1 MGAVFAA
8 IDVGSYEIA
17 IKIFEVSGKGKLRT
31 LDMARRRIDLGTDSY
46 TMGRISSEHMDEL
59 CDTLN
64 SFKQIMDTYKVDKY
78 LAYATSAIRE
88 LPQSAIVLDQ
98 IRLRTG
104 LKVNIIANSE
114 QRFYNLKS
122 IAVDSARFEKMIDE
136 GAAILDIG
144 GGSVQI
150 SIFENASLIAS
161 QNLDLGILR
170 MRDRLRDLFN
180 TTTHYERYIEEIVDS
195 ELHIL
200 RKLYLKENPVKNLI
214 LVDDYVSFLLDRIEG
229 SSPDKTISAQ
239 KFSEYADRVKTYSP
253 EDLSLHLGVPVENA
267 ELILTTIILIKH
279 FTESTGADSVWMPG
293 VTLSDGIGYEF
304 AQMNGLLKA
313 EHDFS
318 EDILSCARNIS
329 KRYKGSRR
337 RGNSLEMVSL
347 AIFDSLK
354 KSQKMGKRD
363 RLLLQ
368 LACILQDCGKYIS
381 TKAAGH
387 SGYNIIMNTEI
398 LGISKA
404 EKLIVANV
412 VRASYE
418 NNYSATIDSNELSL
432 EETVMVSKLTA
443 IIITGLALARSQKKW
458 FSKVSCSVKD
468 KELIL
473 SLSTQYDITLERRF
487 IKDTN
492 TYFQD
497 VYGMDVVI
505 KGVKARQGI

>member
-17 IKIFEVSGKGKLRT
+17 IKIFEISGKGKLRT
-31 LDMARRRIDLGTDSY
+31 LDTARRRINLGTDSY

-88 LPQSAIVLDQ
+88 LSQSAIVLDQ

-104 LKVNIIANSE
+104 LLVNIIANSE
-114 QRFYNLKS
+114 QRFFNLKS
-122 IAVDSARFEKMIDE
+122 IAVDASRFEKMIEE
-136 GAAILDIG
+136 GAAVLDIG
-144 GGSVQI
+144 GGSVQV
-150 SIFENASLIAS
+150 SIFENASLVAS

-170 MRDRLRDLFN
+170 IRDRLKDLFN

-214 LVDDYVSFLLDRIEG
+214 LVDDYVSFLLDRIEA
-229 SSPDKTISAQ
+229 DKKDKVISAH
-239 KFSEYADRVKTYSP
+239 KFSEYADKVKSYSP
-253 EDLSLHLGVPVENA
+253 ENLSKNLGVPVENA
-267 ELILTTIILIKH
+267 ELILPSIILIKH
-279 FTESTGADSVWMPG
+279 FIESTGADLVWMPG
-293 VTLSDGIGYEF
+293 VTLADGIGYEY
-304 AQMNGLLKA
+304 AKVNGLLKA

-318 EDILSCARNIS
+318 EDIISCARNIS

-347 AIFDSLK
+347 SIFDSLK
-354 KSQKMGKRD
+354 RMQKLGRRE

-368 LACILQDCGKYIS
+368 LSCILQDCGKYIS
-381 TKAAGH
+381 TRAAGE

-398 LGISKA
+398 LGLSNK
-404 EKLIVANV
+404 EKLMVANV

-418 NNYSATIDSNELSL
+418 NNHNTTLNLSELSL
-432 EETVMVSKLTA
+432 EEKVMVSKLTA
-443 IIITGLALARSQKKW
+443 ILIAGLALARSQKKW
-458 FSKVSCSVKD
+458 FSKVNCLVKE
-468 KELIL
+468 KELIV
-473 SLSTQYDITLERRF
+473 SLSTQYDITLERGF
-487 IKDTN
+487 IKDAS
-492 TYFQD
+492 TYFRD

-505 KGVKARQGI
+505 KGVKAKQGI